1 MSLSNNKRPVA
12 VTLNL
17 VFKSDHD
24 QTEFLGVVGFA
35 ADFERS
41 RISAHLLTS
50 RRYRAHVVLS
60 LCSPDNPSEFSKS
73 NSLIIE
79 KYSDIA
85 IVAYRQ
91 LAFLTDLEKSV
102 DSISLINDNTNN
114 DKKADNGISEPVEI
128 NNNSLFLTPKSKK
141 LKSSSIVTQQNELLS
156 LACDY
161 LAKDNNQGS
170 DLDISKVWASKLKT
184 LDPNQKLFSE
194 KAINDILFEVQL
206 GTFNRNSVHINPQ
219 STTGNYI
226 PSLTESTHFSR
237 STTPLTWTDHST
249 STSAE
254 NVIPLSKNVSTYF
267 TSFNEQA
274 YQQ

>member
-1 MSLSNNKRPVA
+1 M
-12 VTLNL
+12 
-17 VFKSDHD
+17 
-24 QTEFLGVVGFA
+24 Q
-35 ADFERS
+35 
-41 RISAHLLTS
+41 
-50 RRYRAHVVLS
+50 
-60 LCSPDNPSEFSKS
+60 FSKFH
-73 NSLIIE
+73 LHP
-79 KYSDIA
+79 
-85 IVAYRQ
+85 
-91 LAFLTDLEKSV
+91 KSFPILFHCSV
-102 DSISLINDNTNN
+102 R
-114 DKKADNGISEPVEI
+114 ADNGISEPVEI
-128 NNNSLFLTPKSKK
+128 NDNSSFLTPKSKK

-170 DLDISKVWASKLKT
+170 DLDISKVWASKFKT
-184 LDPNQKLFSE
+184 LDLNQKLFAE
-194 KAINDILFEVQL
+194 KAINDILCEVQL
-206 GTFNRNSVHINPQ
+206 GTLNRNSVHINPQ

-254 NVIPLSKNVSTYF
+254 NVIPLSENVSTYF